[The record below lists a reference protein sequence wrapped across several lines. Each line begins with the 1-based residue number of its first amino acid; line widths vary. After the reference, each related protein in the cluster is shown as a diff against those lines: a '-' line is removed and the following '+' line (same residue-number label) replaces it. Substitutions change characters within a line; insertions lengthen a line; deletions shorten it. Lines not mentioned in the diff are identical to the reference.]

1 MLEVRGLKKT
11 YPGFAL
17 NCSLDVKKG
26 NITGIVGENGAGKS
40 TLFKTI
46 LKLVYAEQGT
56 IKLFGK
62 DLNEIEE
69 KDFEKIGTVLADTGF
84 NNYLT
89 VRDTQKILRQF
100 YPAFDEE
107 RFMNGCRKF
116 NLDPAKKIIELST
129 GMKAKLKVL
138 TAITHQADFLILD
151 EPTTGLDVMA
161 RDEVLEMLRDYM
173 VEKEDRAILISSHI
187 SSDLESLCD
196 DIYMIHKGNIIL
208 HEDADTLMDSYGI
221 LKVSVSEYEKLDKQ
235 YLLKR
240 KKESFGYSCL
250 TNQIR
255 YYQENYPETVVE
267 KAHIDDVI
275 IFMAKGESV

>member
-62 DLNEIEE
+62 NLNEIEE

-107 RFMNGCRKF
+107 RFMSGCRKF

-173 VEKEDRAILISSHI
+173 AEKEDRAILISSHI

>member
-62 DLNEIEE
+62 KLNEIEE

-107 RFMNGCRKF
+107 RFKSGCRKF

-173 VEKEDRAILISSHI
+173 AEKEDRAILISSHI

>member
-107 RFMNGCRKF
+107 RFMSGCRKF

-173 VEKEDRAILISSHI
+173 AEKEDRAILISSHI